1 MNFRFA
7 LRGQPEVFHRRQRPL
22 EPPQLRISR
31 WPPFTRP
38 PTKDF
43 ASGESTAVLFEHH
56 RQELLASAP
65 NYASVEFGP
74 ARGETV
80 GLRNYVHL
88 EYSQKPTSGDCFYHV
103 AEHTF
108 RARFYPAR
116 DYGFIVAAGV
126 CENDRAFYQKQRLDI
141 LASFEQI
148 D

>member
-1 MNFRFA
+1 M
-7 LRGQPEVFHRRQRPL
+7 
-22 EPPQLRISR
+22 
-31 WPPFTRP
+31 
-38 PTKDF
+38 
-43 ASGESTAVLFEHH
+43 
-56 RQELLASAP
+56 ASAP

-108 RARFYPAR
+108 RARFYPVR
-116 DYGFIVAAGV
+116 DLGFIISAGV
-126 CENDRAFYQKQRLDI
+126 WEKDRVFYPKQRLDT
-141 LASFEQI
+141 LASFEKI